1 MKLTEGYP
9 LRKITIGEQLLMW
22 LVSPV
27 LFPLIASVLFGIIY
41 GLWNTGTGQSPDE
54 ILEGIGSL
62 DGLITF
68 VGFTGSLL
76 LMALI
81 IMIKK
86 IPVMN
91 RKRLSREESAGV
103 RGLTKEDWKFL
114 GWFVPVSYVL
124 FNIGGSILEVVMGG
138 GELVNQEAVEALVV
152 DTPLWMLFIII
163 VIAAPLAEE
172 WLFRGIIFFRK
183 EHNEISWTTLLL
195 TSILFGLVHI
205 PTTVVAAYTYIGMG
219 LLFGYAAKRTR
230 TVEAAIFF
238 HFFNNLIGFIVL
250 AAAG

>member
-9 LRKITIGEQLLMW
+9 LRKITFMEQLLMW
-22 LVSPV
+22 LASPV
-27 LFPLIASVLFGIIY
+27 LFPIIPSVLIGVVFGVM
-41 GLWNTGTGQSPDE
+41 NAGQTSE
-54 ILEGIGSL
+54 ELLEGIGSL

-68 VGFTGSLL
+68 VGFAGSLL

-81 IMIKK
+81 ITQKK
-86 IPVMN
+86 LPVMN
-91 RKRLSREESAGV
+91 RKRLTREESVGM

-124 FNIGGSILEVVMGG
+124 FNIGGTILEIVMGG

-163 VIAAPLAEE
+163 VIAAPIAEE
-172 WLFRGIIFFRK
+172 WLFRGVIFFRG
-183 EHNEISWTTLLL
+183 EHNEISWTTLIV
-195 TSILFGLVHI
+195 TSILFGLVHV
-205 PTTVVAAYTYIGMG
+205 PTTVVAVYTYVGMG

-230 TVEAAIFF
+230 SVEAAIFF
-238 HFFNNLIGFIVL
+238 HFVNNLIGFIVL

>member
-1 MKLTEGYP
+1 MKFTEGYP

-27 LFPLIASVLFGIIY
+27 FFPLFASILFGVVY
-41 GLWNTGTGQSPDE
+41 GVMNTGQAADE
-54 ILEGIGSL
+54 LLEGIGSL
-62 DGLITF
+62 DGFISF
-68 VGFTGSLL
+68 IGFTGSLL

-81 IMIKK
+81 IKVKK
-86 IPVMN
+86 IPIMN
-91 RKRLSREESAGV
+91 RKRLKRQESAGI

-114 GWFVPVSYVL
+114 AWFVPVSYVL
-124 FNIGGSILEVVMGG
+124 FNIGGTILEIIMGG

-152 DTPLWMLFIII
+152 DTPLWMLFILI
-163 VIAAPLAEE
+163 VIAAPIAEE
-172 WLFRGIIFFRK
+172 WLFRGVIFFRK
-183 EHNEISWTTLLL
+183 DHNEISWTTVII
-195 TSILFGLVHI
+195 TSILFGLIHI

-219 LLFGYAAKRTR
+219 VLFGYAAKRTKS
-230 TVEAAIFF
+230 VEAAIFF